1 MLRSPVQ
8 NYNPGVSKRQLIRD
22 IFVIMGYQREG
33 YLERVKSLVMTSVH
47 FGYLELRALHEIA
60 RVLARPDELKDQLQQ
75 TLDILSTWLGME
87 RGMISILDLQ
97 TGKALLDVARGVD
110 VEAGKISYQPG
121 EGITGKVAQTG
132 RPLAIANLREETL
145 FLDRTGARR
154 ALNRDELAFLCVPIF
169 YQQRAVGVLSADKL
183 AHQVEDLDREVE
195 ILSAVAE
202 LLGKVVHFRVIEE
215 ENRRLR
221 RMLAEAKRPKTS
233 IIGRSKVI
241 QEVLR
246 LIDQVADTNT
256 TVLIHG
262 ETGTGKELVA
272 KAIHENSR
280 RRQGPLV
287 QVNCAAMPDTLL
299 ESELFGHEKG
309 AFTGAIMRRRGRF
322 EEAQAGTIFLDEVG
336 ELSPIAQA
344 KLLRVLQDR
353 EFQPLG
359 SSRMVKV
366 DVRVVAATNKDL
378 DREVATANFRS
389 DLFYRLNVFP
399 IFLPPLRERGPD
411 ILLLADFFVL
421 KYAQEFG
428 KNVKRIA
435 TSAIDLLMSYH
446 WPGNVRELENC
457 IERAVLLTTGE
468 SVDARQL
475 PPTLQMKPEE
485 MQNVSRGKL
494 EALAGAF
501 ERDLITDALKDVRGN
516 QSQAARL
523 LGTTK
528 RIIQYKVSKYGVDPR
543 RFRAKI
549 PS

>member
-1 MLRSPVQ
+1 MAVAEEYS
-8 NYNPGVSKRQLIRD
+8 Y
-22 IFVIMGYQREG
+22 E
-33 YLERVKSLVMTSVH
+33 
-47 FGYLELRALHEIA
+47 ELKALHEVA
-60 RVLARPDELKDQLQQ
+60 RLLSHAGELKDQLQQ
-75 TLDILSTWLGME
+75 TLDVLSRCLGME

-97 TGKALLDVARGVD
+97 TGNAWLDVARGVD
-110 VEAGKISYQPG
+110 VETGKISYQPG

-132 RPLAIANLREETL
+132 RPMAVANLGNETL

-154 ALNRDELAFLCVPIF
+154 AINRAELAFLCVPIF
-169 YQQRAVGVLSADKL
+169 YQGRVVGVLSADKL
-183 AHQVEDLDREVE
+183 VREVQDIEREVE
-195 ILSAVAE
+195 ILAAIAE
-202 LLGKVVHFRVIEE
+202 LLGKVVHFRAVDE

-221 RMLAEAKRPKTS
+221 RMLAEARRPITS

-246 LIDQVADTNT
+246 LVDQVSDTNT
-256 TVLIHG
+256 TVLVHG

-272 KAIHENSR
+272 RAIHENSR
-280 RRQGPLV
+280 RRKGPLV

-309 AFTGAIMRRRGRF
+309 AFTGAITRRRGRF
-322 EEAQAGTIFLDEVG
+322 EEAQGGTIFLDEVG

-344 KLLRVLQDR
+344 KLLRVIQER

-366 DVRVVAATNKDL
+366 DVRIITATNKDL
-378 DREVATANFRS
+378 EKEVASGAFRS

-399 IFLPPLRERGPD
+399 IFLPSLRERGPD
-411 ILLLADFFVL
+411 ILLLADYFVIR
-421 KYAQEFG
+421 YAQEFN
-428 KNVKRIA
+428 KNVKRIS
-435 TSAIDLLMSYH
+435 TSAIDMLMSYH

-457 IERAVLLTTGE
+457 IERAVLLASGE
-468 SVDARQL
+468 AIESWHL
-475 PPTLQMKPEE
+475 PPTLQMKPADSHSA
-485 MQNVSRGKL
+485 SRGKL
-494 EALAGAF
+494 EALVSAF

-528 RIIQYKVSKYGVDPR
+528 RIIQYKVDKYGIDPK
-543 RFRAKI
+543 RFRSKAQ
-549 PS
+549 P

>member
-1 MLRSPVQ
+1 MTE
-8 NYNPGVSKRQLIRD
+8 NYSYV
-22 IFVIMGYQREG
+22 
-33 YLERVKSLVMTSVH
+33 
-47 FGYLELRALHEIA
+47 ELRALHEIA
-60 RVLARPDELKDQLQQ
+60 KVLSRPGELKDQLQRI
-75 TLDILSTWLGME
+75 LVVLSTILGME

-97 TGKALLDVARGVD
+97 TGEAWLDVARGVD
-110 VEAGKISYQPG
+110 VETGKISYQPG

-132 RPLAIANLREETL
+132 RPMAIANLGNETH
-145 FLDRTGARR
+145 FLDRTGARK
-154 ALNRDELAFLCVPIF
+154 ALNRDQLAFLCVPVF
-169 YQQRAVGVLSADKL
+169 YQGRVVGVLSADKL
-183 AHQVEDLDREVE
+183 VRQVENLDREVE

-202 LLGKVVHFRVIEE
+202 LLGKVVHFRAVEE

-221 RMLAEAKRPKTS
+221 RMLAEAKRPTTS
-233 IIGRSKVI
+233 IIGRSKVV

-256 TVLIHG
+256 NVLIHG
-262 ETGTGKELVA
+262 ETGTGKEMVA
-272 KAIHENSR
+272 RAIHENSR
-280 RRQGPLV
+280 RRKGPLV

-309 AFTGAIMRRRGRF
+309 AFTGAITRRRGRF

-336 ELSPIAQA
+336 ELSPVAQA
-344 KLLRVLQDR
+344 KLLRVLQER

-359 SSRMVKV
+359 SSRTVKV

-378 DREVATANFRS
+378 EKEVAMGTFRS
-389 DLFYRLNVFP
+389 DLYYRLNVFP

-411 ILLLADFFVL
+411 ILLLADYFVV
-421 KYAQEFG
+421 KYAREFS
-428 KNVKRIA
+428 KEVKRIS
-435 TSAIDLLMSYH
+435 TSAIDMLMSYH

-457 IERAVLLTTGE
+457 VERAVLLAGGE
-468 SVDARQL
+468 AIEAWHL
-475 PPTLQMKPEE
+475 PPTLQMKPAG

-494 EALAGAF
+494 EALVSAF

-528 RIIQYKVSKYGVDPR
+528 RIVQYKVEKYGIDPK
-543 RFRAKI
+543 RFRSKAATLQG
-549 PS
+549 

>member
-1 MLRSPVQ
+1 MPDNFS
-8 NYNPGVSKRQLIRD
+8 LI
-22 IFVIMGYQREG
+22 
-33 YLERVKSLVMTSVH
+33 
-47 FGYLELRALHEIA
+47 ELRALHDIA
-60 RVLARPDELKDQLQQ
+60 RVLSHPNELKDQLQE
-75 TLDILSTWLGME
+75 TLDVLSTRLGME

-97 TGKALLDVARGVD
+97 TGEAWLDVARGVD
-110 VEAGKISYQPG
+110 VETGKICYRPG
-121 EGITGKVAQTG
+121 EGITGKVALSG
-132 RPLAIANLREETL
+132 RPLAIANLSNETH
-145 FLDRTGARR
+145 FLDRTGARKS
-154 ALNRDELAFLCVPIF
+154 LNRAELAFLCVPIF
-169 YQQRAVGVLSADKL
+169 YQGRCVGVLSADKL
-183 AHQVEDLDREVE
+183 AHQVELITEEVA

-202 LLGKVVHFRVIEE
+202 LLGKVVHFRAVEE

-221 RMLAEAKRPKTS
+221 RMLAEARRPTTN
-233 IIGRSKVI
+233 IIGRSKVV

-256 TVLIHG
+256 TVLIAG

-280 RRQGPLV
+280 RRSGPLV

-309 AFTGAIMRRRGRF
+309 AFTGAITRRRGRF
-322 EEAQAGTIFLDEVG
+322 EEAQGGTIFLDEVG

-344 KLLRVLQDR
+344 KLLRVLQER

-359 SSRMVKV
+359 SSRNVKV
-366 DVRVVAATNKDL
+366 DVRVITASNKNL
-378 DREVATANFRS
+378 ESEVAQGNFRQ

-421 KYAQEFG
+421 KYAREFS
-428 KNVKRIA
+428 KDIKRIT
-435 TSAIDLLMSYH
+435 TSAIDMLMSYH

-457 IERAVLLTTGE
+457 IERAVLLSQE
-468 SVDARQL
+468 NAIDSWHL
-475 PPTLQMKPEE
+475 PPTLQMKPEGL
-485 MQNVSRGKL
+485 QNVSRGKL
-494 EALAGAF
+494 EALTNAF
-501 ERDLITDALKDVRGN
+501 ERDLITDALKDVHGN

-528 RIIQYKVSKYGVDPR
+528 RIVQYKVEKYGIDTR
-543 RFRAKI
+543 RFRAKQ
-549 PS
+549 SV

>member
-1 MLRSPVQ
+1 MPDDFT
-8 NYNPGVSKRQLIRD
+8 LI
-22 IFVIMGYQREG
+22 
-33 YLERVKSLVMTSVH
+33 
-47 FGYLELRALHEIA
+47 ELRALHEIA
-60 RVLARPDELKDQLQQ
+60 RVLCRSSELKDQLQE
-75 TLDILSTWLGME
+75 TLDVLSTRLGME

-97 TGKALLDVARGVD
+97 TGAAWLDVARGVD
-110 VEAGKISYQPG
+110 FESGQISYRPG

-132 RPLAIANLREETL
+132 RPMAIANLGKEAL
-145 FLDRTGARR
+145 FLDRTGARKS
-154 ALNRDELAFLCVPIF
+154 LNRAELAFLCVPIF
-169 YQQRAVGVLSADKL
+169 YQGRCVGILSADKL
-183 AHQVEDLDREVE
+183 AHKVEE
-195 ILSAVAE
+195 IGQELSILGAVAE
-202 LLGKVVHFRVIEE
+202 LLGKVVYFRAVEE

-221 RMLAEAKRPKTS
+221 RMLAEAKRPTTN

-256 TVLIHG
+256 TVLISG

-280 RRQGPLV
+280 RAGGPLV

-309 AFTGAIMRRRGRF
+309 AFTGAITRRRGRF
-322 EEAQAGTIFLDEVG
+322 EEAQGGTIFLDEVG

-344 KLLRVLQDR
+344 KLLRVLQER

-359 SSRMVKV
+359 SSRTIKV
-366 DVRVVAATNKDL
+366 DVRVITASNKDL
-378 DREVATANFRS
+378 EAQIAQGAFRQ

-399 IFLPPLRERGPD
+399 IYLPPLRERGPD
-411 ILLLADFFVL
+411 ILLLADYFVL
-421 KYAQEFG
+421 RYAQEFA
-428 KNVKRIA
+428 KDIKRIT

-457 IERAVLLTTGE
+457 IERAVLLSQE
-468 SVDARQL
+468 NAIDSWHL
-475 PPTLQMKPEE
+475 PPTLQMKPES

-494 EALAGAF
+494 EALTSAF

-528 RIIQYKVSKYGVDPR
+528 RIIQYKVEKYGIDTR
-543 RFRAKI
+543 RFRMKQPA
-549 PS
+549 

>member
-1 MLRSPVQ
+1 MPHDF
-8 NYNPGVSKRQLIRD
+8 GLI
-22 IFVIMGYQREG
+22 
-33 YLERVKSLVMTSVH
+33 
-47 FGYLELRALHEIA
+47 ELKALHEIA
-60 RVLARPDELKDQLQQ
+60 RVVSRPSDLKDQLQE
-75 TLDILSTWLGME
+75 TLDVLSTRLGME
-87 RGMISILDLQ
+87 RGMISILDMQ
-97 TGKALLDVARGVD
+97 TGEAWLDVARGVD
-110 VEAGKISYQPG
+110 VETGQICYRPG

-132 RPLAIANLREETL
+132 RPLAIANLGKETH
-145 FLDRTGARR
+145 FLDRTGARKS
-154 ALNRDELAFLCVPIF
+154 LNRAELAFLCVPIF
-169 YQQRAVGVLSADKL
+169 YQGRCVGILSADKL
-183 AHQVEDLDREVE
+183 AHKVEEIGEEVAT
-195 ILSAVAE
+195 LSAIAE
-202 LLGKVVHFRVIEE
+202 LLGKVVHFRAVEE

-221 RMLAEAKRPKTS
+221 RMLAEAKRPTTS

-256 TVLIHG
+256 TVLIAG

-272 KAIHENSR
+272 KAIHDNSR
-280 RRQGPLV
+280 RGNGPLV

-309 AFTGAIMRRRGRF
+309 AFTGAITRRRGRF

-344 KLLRVLQDR
+344 KLLRVLQER

-359 SSRMVKV
+359 SSRVVKV
-366 DVRVVAATNKDL
+366 DVRVITASNKDL
-378 DREVATANFRS
+378 DSEISHGAFRQ

-399 IFLPPLRERGPD
+399 IYLPPLRERGPD
-411 ILLLADFFVL
+411 ILLLADYFVL
-421 KYAQEFG
+421 KYAREFS
-428 KNVKRIA
+428 KDIKRIT
-435 TSAIDLLMSYH
+435 TSAIDMLMSYH

-457 IERAVLLTTGE
+457 IERAVLLSQE
-468 SVDARQL
+468 NAIDSWHL
-475 PPTLQMKPEE
+475 PPTLQMKPEG

-494 EALAGAF
+494 EALTSAF

-528 RIIQYKVSKYGVDPR
+528 RIIQYKVGKYGIDPR
-543 RFRAKI
+543 RFRAKQ
-549 PS
+549 SA

>member
-1 MLRSPVQ
+1 M
-8 NYNPGVSKRQLIRD
+8 
-22 IFVIMGYQREG
+22 
-33 YLERVKSLVMTSVH
+33 KSLVTTSAH

-60 RVLARPDELKDQLQQ
+60 RVLSRPNDLKDQLQQ

-110 VEAGKISYQPG
+110 FEAGKISYQPG
-121 EGITGKVAQTG
+121 EGVTGKVAQTG
-132 RPLAIANLREETL
+132 RPLAIANLSDETL
-145 FLDRTGARR
+145 FLDRTGARKS
-154 ALNRDELAFLCVPIF
+154 LNRDELAFLCVPIF
-169 YQQRAVGVLSADKL
+169 YQERAVGVLSADKL
-183 AHQVEDLDREVE
+183 AHQAEDLDREVS

-221 RMLAEAKRPKTS
+221 RMLAEARRPKTS

-272 KAIHENSR
+272 RAIHDNSR
-280 RRQGPLV
+280 RHKGPLV

-309 AFTGAIMRRRGRF
+309 AFTGAITRRRGRF

-359 SSRMVKV
+359 SSRSVKV

-378 DREVATANFRS
+378 EKEVATATFRS

-399 IFLPPLRERGPD
+399 IFLPPLRDRGPD

-428 KNVKRIA
+428 KNVKRIS

-457 IERAVLLTTGE
+457 IERAVLLSSSE
-468 SVDARQL
+468 AIDARQL

-494 EALAGAF
+494 EALVGAF

-528 RIIQYKVSKYGVDPR
+528 RIIQYKVGKYGVDPR
-543 RFRAKI
+543 RFRAKA